1 MSSKTKITGGQIG
14 VFVALMCM
22 YFLAPTH
29 SAVNAVSAEL
39 MNVYHVDANAISFM
53 ISITNLLEIPAAFAV
68 GMVGGRKLSYRACT
82 LLATGLVVI
91 GGLPAI
97 LGASLP
103 WWGLMA
109 TRCILGLGLGCFMP
123 IVLAVISLLFQKDD
137 VRATMISVASI
148 VFNIGMIVTT
158 SLAGILG
165 AISWNLAWVIHL
177 LALVPFVLAI
187 FLINPKNIPAPPE
200 TDEKGGKV
208 KIKLPAPGW
217 FLLVLF
223 LCGVIMSQSLF
234 NLGGATI
241 GAVVDNPAV
250 IGTIFSLFSIGA
262 MVASVLFPIG
272 YKFLKATVIPVFWI
286 IGLIGYVLWYV
297 AHVTGNVVLFY
308 VAIILAGFGTNT
320 FTIGVPMIL
329 STLVAPAV
337 VAAVMGFSY
346 VFQNGG
352 GFIASPIDMVVSMV
366 FGADA
371 IMSSVWIFDI
381 VLGVVV
387 LVCLFFVTRNAN
399 RITAE
404 KNAELAAE

>member
-1 MSSKTKITGGQIG
+1 
-14 VFVALMCM
+14 
-22 YFLAPTH
+22 
-29 SAVNAVSAEL
+29 
-39 MNVYHVDANAISFM
+39 
-53 ISITNLLEIPAAFAV
+53 
-68 GMVGGRKLSYRACT
+68 
-82 LLATGLVVI
+82 
-91 GGLPAI
+91 
-97 LGASLP
+97 
-103 WWGLMA
+103 
-109 TRCILGLGLGCFMP
+109 
-123 IVLAVISLLFQKDD
+123 
-137 VRATMISVASI
+137 
-148 VFNIGMIVTT
+148 
-158 SLAGILG
+158 
-165 AISWNLAWVIHL
+165 
-177 LALVPFVLAI
+177 
-187 FLINPKNIPAPPE
+187 
-200 TDEKGGKV
+200 
-208 KIKLPAPGW
+208 
-217 FLLVLF
+217 
-223 LCGVIMSQSLF
+223 MSQSLF

-286 IGLIGYVLWYV
+286 VGIVGYVLWYV
-297 AHVTGNVVLFY
+297 AHVTGNVALFY

-381 VLGVVV
+381 VLGIVV
-387 LVCLFFVTRNAN
+387 LVCLFFVARNAN

-404 KNAELAAE
+404 RDAELAAE